1 MIWSAR
7 ALTNC
12 IPRIPICIPIKA
24 LAMAE
29 VEQVDSQN
37 SMDPELE
44 STVLEVKDE
53 YTYVIPSFCV
63 ISTKLRRAHVRFF
76 RLDNVHT
83 VDVFFRVGD
92 TLPGFSAVL
101 PARAKV
107 IQGVAISVSIHFS
120 SYNKKRNDFAI
131 QTEEFSGGIITD
143 SLGIDDETVFVAY
156 KWR

>member
-1 MIWSAR
+1 M
-7 ALTNC
+7 
-12 IPRIPICIPIKA
+12 
-24 LAMAE
+24 AMAE
-29 VEQVDSQN
+29 LEQVDSQN

-44 STVLEVKDE
+44 SGNMTVLEVKDE

-63 ISTKLRRAHVRFF
+63 ISMKLRRAHVRFF
-76 RLDNVHT
+76 RLDDVHT

-120 SYNKKRNDFAI
+120 SYNKK
-131 QTEEFSGGIITD
+131 
-143 SLGIDDETVFVAY
+143 
-156 KWR
+156 